1 MSSSCRSFPRR
12 SFPLYMLVLALGAVS
27 RPALAQIANRQ
38 MTLSGGAGIGGGVM
52 GAAIPINTPGNAGLT
67 LGPNPNRIPAG
78 TGFRPP
84 ASRARASLSGR
95 SSTLRQVIAGS
106 YGNILGGTGA
116 AVVVNNNAPNL
127 ARIRQEQALRRRLA
141 AQTPRPNPAR
151 AAQRGA
157 AAHQL
162 TIGFP
167 MPANPSGAGSGSGSG
182 QRGDQLAARARS
194 LRQRLGA
201 RDLDIAADGDVAII
215 TGVVA
220 SESDR
225 RLAARVVLLE
235 PGIHDVDNRLAVAEP
250 TN

>member
-1 MSSSCRSFPRR
+1 MSNSRSFPRR
-12 SFPLYMLVLALGAVS
+12 AIPLCTLVLALGAAS
-27 RPALAQIANRQ
+27 RPTLAQIVNRQ

-84 ASRARASLSGR
+84 ANRARASLSGR

-106 YGNILGGTGA
+106 YGNILGGNAGP
-116 AVVVNNNAPNL
+116 VIVNNNTQNL

-151 AAQRGA
+151 VAQRGA

-167 MPANPSGAGSGSGSG
+167 MPTNPRIEGSGFGSG
-182 QRGDQLAARARS
+182 PRGEALARS

-201 RDLDIAADGDVAII
+201 RDLDITADGDVATI

-225 RLAARVVLLE
+225 RLASRVVLLE
-235 PGIHDVDNRLAVAEP
+235 PGIHDVENRLAIAEP
-250 TN
+250 MH